1 MNFDNIESLE
11 DCIKIYQ
18 CNKKYLFKCDLES
31 EEYWIKKK
39 KYLDN
44 LNCWFVCEKYINE
57 VLFSKK

>member
-39 KYLDN
+39 EI
-44 LNCWFVCEKYINE
+44 FR
-57 VLFSKK
+57 